1 MGEWTDVYQLGLTL
15 FEAVARRPM
24 YDENEYRVRLQR
36 MPKEQVKD
44 PDPRRLILEEVQDL
58 GRLHPHFPRDFDPT
72 LPDELEKLIM
82 TSCQK
87 HVLERYTCELALEHA
102 EDLLKNKVFAHA
114 EPDRPPSDERK
125 RESRTTLILSA
136 SEALL
141 AKHAYAE
148 AEAYEECL
156 SLLGQ
161 AEHETDVIAL
171 ADFVEKAAGSLARLP
186 RAKFTLLHARHESLV
201 KGLEAE
207 RDDIE
212 AFRPNRKIAL
222 EIAEGY
228 DGLLGVVESETFF
241 ETPVSEL
248 RKKGEALRARA
259 GQHLERI
266 RRTGLPERITGKY
279 LAQLES
285 ILQELP
291 KMEETLAARKGE
303 FIRKKKEELDAAIE
317 RNPNEAALI
326 VLTLKRALESGE
338 PDDLS
343 RALLAEIQR
352 DYVPRLKLEG

>member
-1 MGEWTDVYQLGLTL
+1 
-15 FEAVARRPM
+15 
-24 YDENEYRVRLQR
+24 
-36 MPKEQVKD
+36 
-44 PDPRRLILEEVQDL
+44 
-58 GRLHPHFPRDFDPT
+58 
-72 LPDELEKLIM
+72 M

-171 ADFVEKAAGSLARLP
+171 EDFVEKAAGSLARLP

-212 AFRPNRKIAL
+212 AFQFGPLNELLQGVLVGEKVIETATTRVFTESQAAGGI
-222 EIAEGY
+222 
-228 DGLLGVVESETFF
+228 GLRVAINQQRS
-241 ETPVSEL
+241 
-248 RKKGEALRARA
+248 
-259 GQHLERI
+259 HLSCRQ
-266 RRTGLPERITGKY
+266 RRR
-279 LAQLES
+279 
-285 ILQELP
+285 
-291 KMEETLAARKGE
+291 
-303 FIRKKKEELDAAIE
+303 
-317 RNPNEAALI
+317 
-326 VLTLKRALESGE
+326 
-338 PDDLS
+338 
-343 RALLAEIQR
+343 
-352 DYVPRLKLEG
+352 